1 MFDHIRNLISDCEA
15 VESIKENRYSPENG
29 IIYLRLNTDD
39 NVAPQLRYSYVPPR
53 ERGACKRRK
62 RRHESYTN
70 P

>member
-39 NVAPQLRYSYVPPR
+39 NTVGMPMVVPDCCTLYHDVY
-53 ERGACKRRK
+53 GVGV
-62 RRHESYTN
+62 HSTT
-70 P
+70 